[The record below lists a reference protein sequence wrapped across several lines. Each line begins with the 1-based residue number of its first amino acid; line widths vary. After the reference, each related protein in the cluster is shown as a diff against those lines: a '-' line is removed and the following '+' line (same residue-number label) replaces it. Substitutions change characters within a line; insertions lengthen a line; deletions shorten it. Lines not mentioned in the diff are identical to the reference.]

1 MVTQRPLNSDPE
13 EPSCLEN
20 PGGCLW
26 GLQDHHQTL
35 LEADLKHDPQ
45 PFPWPATKTCVTL

>member
-20 PGGCLW
+20 PGGYLW